1 MDQSY
6 NLTCC
11 FLVESLFQIYVY
23 SKILLFSILDANVL
37 KTQFYTFINKVE
49 IETYCLV
56 LFNWNVAPVVDV
68 SGSAGVGGTTVRL
81 AATGAALDIS
91 DIIQFL
97 TITDPALLQN

>member
-1 MDQSY
+1 M
-6 NLTCC
+6 
-11 FLVESLFQIYVY
+11 
-23 SKILLFSILDANVL
+23 
-37 KTQFYTFINKVE
+37 
-49 IETYCLV
+49 V